1 MGFRSNHGSDRRG
14 SLIGALACALVA
26 CGGGG
31 NSGSPV
37 GTAPAPAPAPGPTT
51 PVECTGSCVNA
62 TSFLTTADVGAV
74 IAQAVNEASAQNAR
88 ATIAVVDRVGNVLG
102 AYRMQGAGTTATIS
116 SGRGVS
122 GGLENISIIPTE
134 LAAIS
139 KAVTGAYLS
148 SEGNAFST
156 RTASQIVQQ
165 HFNPGEVGGPSGPL
179 FGVQF
184 SQLACSDLI
193 ALPGPVLGLVGF
205 AGALTFGPKPAP
217 LGLSAD
223 PGGLPLY
230 KGGALVGGVGVLADG
245 IYGLDL
251 DVSNIDRDLDELIAT
266 AGTFGFGA
274 PLDRRGDRITVDGKT
289 FRFSDVDFSNLAR
302 DPATAPGF
310 ATLAQGTGA
319 LLDVPLF
326 FSAANGIVRG
336 TVFGE
341 PASGIRPDNE
351 FFPGRDAFV
360 LAGTFGENR
369 FPPRGAI
376 GAGGGSLTQVEV
388 QAILDQALGVANEA
402 RAQIRRPTNS
412 QMRASI
418 SVVDLNGNIVGV
430 ARTRDAPMF
439 GLDVSL
445 QKARTALLFSH
456 PSTAA
461 DLAATPDAVYL
472 NADGTPGATRVRFA
486 DYVTDSRGFFG
497 LPTLFGDGIW
507 AFTPR
512 AIGNIARPF
521 FPDGVPGTRHGP
533 LSKPIAQ
540 WSPFSDGL
548 QLDLVYNKIA
558 SILGAYIGFR
568 DGTLSAPAA
577 LLRVTGN
584 CTGMP
589 TGRARN
595 GIQIFPGGV
604 PIYRGETLI
613 GAVGVS
619 GDGID
624 QDDMVSFLG
633 LARAAAQV
641 GGIGHAPAPRRSDQL
656 VPQGSRLRYVQCPQ
670 APFLNS
676 QDSNVCAGL

>member
-1 MGFRSNHGSDRRG
+1 MGSRSNHGCDRRG
-14 SLIGALACALVA
+14 GLIGVLACALAA

-37 GTAPAPAPAPGPTT
+37 GTAPPAPGPTA

-62 TSFLTTADVGAV
+62 TSFLTPAEVGTV

-88 ATIAVVDRVGNVLG
+88 ATIAVTDRVGNVLG
-102 AYRMQGAGTTATIS
+102 VYRMQGAGTTATIT
-116 SGRGVS
+116 SGRGVR
-122 GGLENISIIPTE
+122 GGLENIAIIPTE

-165 HFNPGEVGGPSGPL
+165 HFNPGEVGGPGGPL

-193 ALPGPVLGLVGF
+193 ALPGPVLGLIGF
-205 AGALTFGPKPAP
+205 AGTLTFGPKPSP

-223 PGGLPLY
+223 PGGFPLY
-230 KGGALVGGVGVLADG
+230 KGGTVVGGIGVIADG

-251 DVSNIDRDLDELIAT
+251 DVSNFDRDVDELIAT
-266 AGTFGFGA
+266 AATFGFGA

-289 FRFSDVDFSNLAR
+289 FRFSDVDFTNLAR
-302 DPATAPGF
+302 DPAGAPAL
-310 ATLAQGTGA
+310 ATLGASTGA

-326 FSAANGIVRG
+326 FAAANGIQRG
-336 TVFGE
+336 TVFGQPE
-341 PASGIRPDNE
+341 SGVAADSSL
-351 FFPGRDAFV
+351 FPGRDAFV
-360 LAGTFGENR
+360 LVSNFGANR
-369 FPPRGAI
+369 FPPRAAI
-376 GAGGGSLTQVEV
+376 GLGGGSLTQVEV
-388 QAILDQALGVANEA
+388 QTILNQALGVANEA
-402 RAQIRRPTNS
+402 RAQIRRPTDS
-412 QMRASI
+412 QARVSI
-418 SVVDLNGNIVGV
+418 SVVDLNGSVLGV

-445 QKARTALLFSH
+445 QKARTALFFSNAD
-456 PSTAA
+456 AA
-461 DLAATPDAVYL
+461 AELSAAPDAVYL
-472 NADGTPGATRVRFA
+472 NANGAPGTTRVRFA
-486 DYVTDSRGFFG
+486 DYLADARGFFG

-507 AFTPR
+507 AFSPR
-512 AIGNIARPF
+512 AIGNIARPYY
-521 FPDGVPGTRHGP
+521 PDGVIMTRNGP

-540 WSPFSDGL
+540 WSPFSTGL

-568 DGTLSAPAA
+568 DGTLAAPQA
-577 LLRVTGN
+577 LLQVTGN
-584 CTGMP
+584 CTGMS
-589 TGRARN
+589 GGKIRN

-604 PIYRGETLI
+604 PIYRGDLLV
-613 GAVGVS
+613 GGVGVS

-633 LARAAAQV
+633 LSRAAAQI
-641 GGIGHAPAPRRSDQL
+641 GGFGQAPTARRADQL
-656 VPQGSRLRYVQCPQ
+656 VPQGARLRYVQCPQ
-670 APFLNS
+670 GALLGS
-676 QDSNVCAGL
+676 QQANVCAGL

>member
-1 MGFRSNHGSDRRG
+1 MGSRSNHGCVARG
-14 SLIGALACALVA
+14 GLIGALMCALVA

-31 NSGSPV
+31 NSGNPV
-37 GTAPAPAPAPGPTT
+37 GTAPAPAPGPTA

-62 TSFLTTADVGAV
+62 TSFLSAAEVGTI
-74 IAQAVNEASAQNAR
+74 IAQSVNEASAQNAR

-102 AYRMQGAGTTATIS
+102 VYRMQGAGTTATIT
-116 SGRGVS
+116 SGRGVT

-165 HFNPGEVGGPSGPL
+165 HFNPGEFGGPGGPL

-193 ALPGPVLGLVGF
+193 ALPGPVLGLIGF
-205 AGALTFGPKPAP
+205 TGALTFGPKPAP

-223 PGGLPLY
+223 PGGQPLY
-230 KGGALVGGVGVLADG
+230 KGGTVVGGIGAIADG

-251 DVSNIDRDLDELIAT
+251 DVSNVDRDVDELIAT

-274 PLDRRGDRITVDGKT
+274 PLDRRADRITVDGKT
-289 FRFSDVDFSNLAR
+289 LRFSDVDFSHLAR
-302 DPATAPGF
+302 DPATAPTF
-310 ATLAQGTGA
+310 ASLTATTGA
-319 LLDVPLF
+319 VLDVPLF
-326 FSAANGIVRG
+326 FAAAGGIQRG

-341 PASGIRPDNE
+341 PASGIRADSE

-360 LAGTFGENR
+360 LVGNTGENR
-369 FPPRGAI
+369 YPPRAPI
-376 GAGGGSLTQVEV
+376 GAGGGSLTQPEV
-388 QAILDQALGVANEA
+388 RAILDQALGVANEA
-402 RAQIRRPTNS
+402 RAQIRRPTDS
-412 QMRASI
+412 QARVSI
-418 SVVDLNGNIVGV
+418 SVVDLNGSILGV

-461 DLAATPDAVYL
+461 DLAATPDAIYL
-472 NADGTPGATRVRFA
+472 NPDGSPGTTRVRFA
-486 DYVTDSRGFFG
+486 DYVADARDFFG

-512 AIGNIARPF
+512 AVGNIARPF
-521 FPDGVPGTRHGP
+521 YPDGVVMTRNGP
-533 LSKPIAQ
+533 LSKPFPQ
-540 WSPFSDGL
+540 WSPFSTGL

-568 DGTLSAPAA
+568 DGTLGAAQA

-589 TGRARN
+589 NGRVRN

-613 GAVGVS
+613 GGVGVS

-641 GGIGHAPAPRRSDQL
+641 GGIGHAPTARRSDQL
-656 VPQGSRLRYVQCPQ
+656 VPQGARLRYVQCPQ
-670 APFLNS
+670 GPFLNS
-676 QDSNVCAGL
+676 QAASVCAGL

>member
-1 MGFRSNHGSDRRG
+1 MGSRANHGGGRRAA
-14 SLIGALACALVA
+14 LIGAIACALVA

-37 GTAPAPAPAPGPTT
+37 GTAPAPAPGPTA
-51 PVECTGSCVNA
+51 PVECTGSCVNS
-62 TSFLTTADVGAV
+62 TSFLTTAEVGAV

-102 AYRMQGAGTTATIS
+102 VYRMQGAGTTATIT
-116 SGRGVS
+116 SGRGVT

-184 SQLACSDLI
+184 SQLVCSDLI
-193 ALPGPVLGLVGF
+193 ALPGPVLGLIGF
-205 AGALTFGPKPAP
+205 AGSLTFGPKPAP

-230 KGGALVGGVGVLADG
+230 KGGTLVGGIGVLADG

-251 DVSNIDRDLDELIAT
+251 NVADMDRDIDELVAT
-266 AGTFGFGA
+266 AGSFGFGA
-274 PLDRRGDRITVDGKT
+274 PLERRGDRITVDGKT
-289 FRFSDVDFSNLAR
+289 FRFSDVDFTNLAR
-302 DPATAPGF
+302 DPATAPG
-310 ATLAQGTGA
+310 LAALTPATGA

-326 FSAANGIVRG
+326 FVAANGIVRG

-341 PASGIRPDNE
+341 AASGIRPDTE

-376 GAGGGSLTQVEV
+376 GAVGGSLTQAEV
-388 QAILDQALGVANEA
+388 QAILDQALGVANQA

-418 SVVDLNGNIVGV
+418 SVVDVSGSVLGIV
-430 ARTRDAPMF
+430 RTRDAPMF

-445 QKARTALLFSH
+445 QKARTALLLSH
-456 PSTAA
+456 PNTAA

-472 NADGTPGATRVRFA
+472 NPDGTPGSTRIRFA
-486 DYVTDSRGFFG
+486 DYVADARGFFG

-512 AIGNIARPF
+512 AVGNIARPF
-521 FPDGVPGTRHGP
+521 SPDGVPNTRHGP

-540 WSPFSDGL
+540 WSPFSTGL

-558 SILGAYIGFR
+558 SILGAYTGFR
-568 DGTLSAPAA
+568 DGALNAPQA
-577 LLRVTGN
+577 LLMATGN
-584 CTGMP
+584 CTGLP
-589 TGRARN
+589 NGRARN

-604 PIYRGETLI
+604 PIYRGETLV

-624 QDDMVSFLG
+624 QDDMVAALG
-633 LARAAAQV
+633 LARASAQV
-641 GGIGHAPAPRRSDQL
+641 GGIGHAPSSRRSDQL
-656 VPQGSRLRYVQCPQ
+656 VPQGARLRYVQCPQ